1 MSSSNSPLPNIRDN
15 NSQILSD
22 IQSLQSIEANLYD
35 SLEQNVYLSTPRQQ
49 QIVQKINEISRMR
62 INLYETLSG
71 VNTFFQDALE
81 NSRGTL
87 TEQTAAIGIVE
98 DELNKSKK
106 RLELLEADRN
116 NKIRLVEINGYFGQ
130 KYSEHTELMKII
142 IFILLPILIL
152 AMLNKNGILPNSFYY
167 VLVMLI
173 ALIGS
178 VFLWKKMWSIWH
190 RDPMNYQEYDWE
202 FNPQTAPGPNGYQKD
217 PWYTGPVLD
226 NCVTQS
232 IQAGIQNVKDLQTS
246 VGKSD
251 FVNSTAETFVNY
263 NSVNPSN
270 SSSFVNYGKF

>member
-22 IQSLQSIEANLYD
+22 IQSLQSIEGKLYD
-35 SLEQNVYLSTPRQQ
+35 SLEQNAYLSTTQQQ
-49 QIVQKINEISRMR
+49 QIVQKINEISKMR

-71 VNTFFQDALE
+71 VNTFFQDALV

-87 TEQTAAIGIVE
+87 TDQTAAIGIVE

-106 RLELLEADRN
+106 RLELLEADKY
-116 NKIRLVEINGYFGQ
+116 NKIRLVEINGYYGA
-130 KYSEHTELMKII
+130 KYSEHTDLMKII

-173 ALIGS
+173 ALVGS
-178 VFLWKKMWSIWH
+178 VFLWKRMWSIWH

-202 FNPQTAPGPNGYQKD
+202 FNPKSAPGPNGSQKD
-217 PWYTGPVLD
+217 PWYTGPVMN
-226 NCVTQS
+226 NCITQS
-232 IQAGIQNVKDLQTS
+232 ITAGIDQA
-246 VGKSD
+246 KSSIN
-251 FVNSTAETFVNY
+251 NSDYINATAETFVNY
-263 NSVNPSN
+263 NQVNPSN
-270 SSSFVNYGKF
+270 SSSFINYGKF